1 MAFLRE
7 LRNMASVVPLSM
19 TWVNLFAIWPDKA
32 LLPSDT
38 RRVKLIGVF
47 WVGGGE
53 LRDIGRRHAA
63 LPLRVEGAMPIALLY
78 ILKRNASL

>member
-1 MAFLRE
+1 
-7 LRNMASVVPLSM
+7 M

-38 RRVKLIGVF
+38 RRVELIGVF

-53 LRDIGRRHAA
+53 VRNIGRRDAT
-63 LPLRVEGAMPIALLY
+63 LLVRVEGTMPIALLY
-78 ILKRNASL
+78 ILKRNSSL